1 MKKWITV
8 AIIMC
13 MSMML
18 LAACGVGTKSKGT
31 SSSVPENPG
40 NVYRVVVTD
49 ESGAAVPG
57 VMIQFCSDAMCMMGE
72 TDADGIAA
80 FENQEEGSYTVHV
93 YSVPD
98 GFAEDET
105 VSPAPETYGDVAI
118 TLKAAQ

>member
-1 MKKWITV
+1 MKKIITLTIV
-8 AIIMC
+8 LC
-13 MSMML
+13 MSMVML
-18 LAACGVGTKSKGT
+18 GACGGSGTRSAAPTKKAPS
-31 SSSVPENPG
+31 NA
-40 NVYRVVVTD
+40 YRVIVTD
-49 ESGAAVPG
+49 ESGEAVQG

-105 VSPAPETYGDVAI
+105 VYPAPETYGDVAI

>member
-1 MKKWITV
+1 MKKIITLT
-8 AIIMC
+8 IILC
-13 MSMML
+13 MSMVML
-18 LAACGVGTKSKGT
+18 GACGGSGTR
-31 SSSVPENPG
+31 SVAPTKKAPSNA
-40 NVYRVVVTD
+40 YRVIVTD
-49 ESGAAVPG
+49 ESGEPVQGA
-57 VMIQFCSDAMCMMGE
+57 MIQFCSDAMCMMGE

-105 VSPAPETYGDVAI
+105 VYPAPETYGDVAI

>member
-1 MKKWITV
+1 MKKKITLTLV
-8 AIIMC
+8 LC
-13 MSMML
+13 MSMVML
-18 LAACGVGTKSKGT
+18 GACGGIGSDAAA
-31 SSSVPENPG
+31 SVRKNPG
-40 NVYRVVVTD
+40 NVYRVIVND
-49 ESGAAVPG
+49 ESGAAVQG
-57 VMIQFCSDAMCMMGE
+57 AMIQFCSDAMCMMGE

-105 VSPAPETYGDVAI
+105 VYPAPETYGDVAI